1 MAKTLAVFLAVLL
14 VLTIAAFSFDH
25 LWYEKLSE
33 VAEYLSQPPFVLE
46 VGAKKFSLISIL
58 KTLAI
63 CGVVILFTWMIMRLV
78 NKNIDNLP
86 SMSKTNKTLFK
97 KIVDIF
103 IGIVAGIIA
112 LDVLGIDLSS
122 LAVFGGAIG
131 IGLGFGLQKI
141 ASNFVSGFILLME
154 KSVEE
159 DDLVELADG
168 TKGYVRKTG
177 ARFTLLEAF
186 DGREIIIPNED
197 LIVNRVTNCTY
208 SNTLGR
214 IEVILGVSYEA
225 DIRRAQ
231 EIILEKAAG
240 HSRCSDDKAPK
251 CFLIQFG
258 ASSVDFK
265 LLMWVDDVTQGTL
278 SVQNDVLFDVWDAF
292 KAEGIE
298 IPFPQQDVHI
308 KSMPE
313 AVK

>member
-1 MAKTLAVFLAVLL
+1 MVKILTIFLAVIIA
-14 VLTIAAFSFDH
+14 LTFAAFSFDH
-25 LWYEKLSE
+25 IWYEKVSE
-33 VAEYLSQPPFVLE
+33 VVGYLNNPPFVIE
-46 VGAKKFSLISIL
+46 VGSKKFSLVLVL
-58 KTLAI
+58 KTLI
-63 CGVVILFTWMIMRLV
+63 VCGIVVLITWLSMRLV
-78 NKNIDNLP
+78 NRNIDGIVG
-86 SMSKTNKTLFK
+86 MSKTNKTLLK
-97 KIVDIF
+97 KTADIL

-122 LAVFGGAIG
+122 LAVFGGALG

-159 DDLVELADG
+159 DDLVELSDG

-186 DGREIIIPNED
+186 DGREVIIPNED

-214 IEVILGVSYEA
+214 IEKIIGVGYDS
-225 DIRRAQ
+225 DIKRAK
-231 EIILEKAAG
+231 EIIMEVLTSHE
-240 HSRCSDDKAPK
+240 RCSKDKKAN
-251 CFLIQFG
+251 CFLVQFG

-265 LLMWVDDVTQGTL
+265 IQMWVDDVTEGTL
-278 SVQNDVLFDVWDAF
+278 SVQDDIMFQIWDAF
-292 KAEGIE
+292 KAENIE
-298 IPFPQQDVHI
+298 IPYAKQDVYI

-313 AVK
+313 KA